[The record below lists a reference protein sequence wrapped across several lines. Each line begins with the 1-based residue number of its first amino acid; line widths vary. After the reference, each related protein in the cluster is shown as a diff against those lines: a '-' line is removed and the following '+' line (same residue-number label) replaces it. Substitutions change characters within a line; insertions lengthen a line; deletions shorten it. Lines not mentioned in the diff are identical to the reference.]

1 MPMRDATIFLQVMPE
16 QLNLIDRAAKL
27 VDKNPCDFVLDA
39 ACENARTVLMDQ
51 TIINVDVEKLQ
62 QFVALLDAP
71 SCPNPGLDRLMAI
84 KPPWDTNLE

>member
-1 MPMRDATIFLQVMPE
+1 MHDATIVLQVLPE
-16 QLNLIDRAAKL
+16 QLDLIDRAAKL
-27 VDKNPCDFVLDA
+27 LNQNPCDFVLDA

-51 TIINVDVEKLQ
+51 TIINVDVEKFQ

-71 SCPNPGLDRLMAI
+71 SSPNPGLDRLMAI

>member
-1 MPMRDATIFLQVMPE
+1 MRKVTIILQILPE

-51 TIINVDVEKLQ
+51 TIINVDVEKFR

-71 SCPNPGLDRLMAI
+71 SNLNPGLERLMAI